1 MDVPIS
7 PWISKSA
14 VKVIL
19 PIANDWLV
27 GWSVNLTKFA
37 KIAITES
44 IWLIL
49 GVDIPIS
56 LQI

>member
-1 MDVPIS
+1 MFQLVPGFQN
-7 PWISKSA
+7 
-14 VKVIL
+14 KVIL

-27 GWSVNLTKFA
+27 GWLVNLTKFA

-49 GVDIPIS
+49 GVDVPKF
-56 LQI
+56 

>member
-49 GVDIPIS
+49 GVD
-56 LQI
+56 